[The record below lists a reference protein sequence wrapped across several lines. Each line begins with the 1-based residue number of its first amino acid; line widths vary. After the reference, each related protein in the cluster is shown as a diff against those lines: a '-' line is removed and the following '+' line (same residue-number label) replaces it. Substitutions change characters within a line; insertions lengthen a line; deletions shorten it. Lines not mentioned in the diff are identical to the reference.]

1 MFNLFLR
8 RPARSAFLAA
18 LLSAGISSPGFAQS
32 LPAAQA
38 YTAEA
43 YQSDLQQFKDFSA
56 AHSPAVAALFSQ
68 IDADAEHAVTEA
80 QFASMQ
86 LQLEDMAAAVQK
98 LALRSPEAQR
108 VQAELLTL
116 MDFFARYLTALKTA
130 DIITMQQLDAE
141 KALLMQKLNDAKAQL
156 FAQAA
161 Q

>member
-1 MFNLFLR
+1 MFNLFLC

-18 LLSAGISSPGFAQS
+18 LLSTSISSPGFAQS
-32 LPAAQA
+32 LPAVQA

-68 IDADAEHAVTEA
+68 IDAEAEHAVTEA

-98 LALRSPEAQR
+98 LALHSPEAQR

-130 DIITMQQLDAE
+130 DIGTMQQLDAE

-156 FAQAA
+156 FAKTA

>member
-1 MFNLFLR
+1 MFSTFLSR
-8 RPARSAFLAA
+8 HAGSALLAA
-18 LLSAGISSPGFAQS
+18 LLSAGISSPGFADS
-32 LPAAQA
+32 PPAAQA

-56 AHSPAVAALFSQ
+56 AHSPAVAALFAQ
-68 IDADAEHAVTEA
+68 IDAEDEHAVTEA
-80 QFASMQ
+80 QFSSMQ

-116 MDFFARYLTALKTA
+116 MDFFARYLAALKTS
-130 DIITMQQLDAE
+130 DIRIMQQLDAE
-141 KALLMQKLNDAKAQL
+141 KALLMQNLNDAKAQL
-156 FAQAA
+156 FAKTA

>member
-1 MFNLFLR
+1 MFNLLLR

-18 LLSAGISSPGFAQS
+18 LLSASISSPGFAQS
-32 LPAAQA
+32 LPAVQA

-68 IDADAEHAVTEA
+68 IDAEAEHAVTEA
-80 QFASMQ
+80 QFSSMQ
-86 LQLEDMAAAVQK
+86 LQLEDMAATVQK
-98 LALRSPEAQR
+98 LALRSPEALR

-116 MDFFARYLTALKTA
+116 MDFFARYLTALKTS

-141 KALLMQKLNDAKAQL
+141 KAQLMQKLNDAKAQL

>member
-8 RPARSAFLAA
+8 RPARSALLAA
-18 LLSAGISSPGFAQS
+18 LLSAGISSSGLAQS
-32 LPAAQA
+32 QPAAQA
-38 YTAEA
+38 YAAEA
-43 YQSDLQQFKDFSA
+43 YQSDLQQFKDFST

-80 QFASMQ
+80 QFSSMQ

-130 DIITMQQLDAE
+130 DIRTMQQLDAE

>member
-38 YTAEA
+38 YAAEV
-43 YQSDLQQFKDFSA
+43 YQSDLQQFKDFSV
-56 AHSPAVAALFSQ
+56 AHSPAVAALLSQ

-98 LALRSPEAQR
+98 LALRSPEALR

>member
-1 MFNLFLR
+1 MFNLLLR
-8 RPARSAFLAA
+8 RPARSAFLAV
-18 LLSAGISSPGFAQS
+18 LLYAGISSPGFAQS

-38 YTAEA
+38 YAAEA

-86 LQLEDMAAAVQK
+86 LQFEDMAAAVQK
-98 LALRSPEAQR
+98 LALRSPEALR

-116 MDFFARYLTALKTA
+116 MDFFARYLTALKA
-130 DIITMQQLDAE
+130 SDIGTMQLLDAE
-141 KALLMQKLNDAKAQL
+141 KALLMQKLNDAKTQL
-156 FAQAA
+156 FAKTA

>member
-8 RPARSAFLAA
+8 RPARSALLAA
-18 LLSAGISSPGFAQS
+18 LLSAGISSSGLAQS
-32 LPAAQA
+32 QPAAQA
-38 YTAEA
+38 YAAEA

-56 AHSPAVAALFSQ
+56 AHSPAVAALFSR

-80 QFASMQ
+80 QFSSMQ

-130 DIITMQQLDAE
+130 DIRTMQQLDAE